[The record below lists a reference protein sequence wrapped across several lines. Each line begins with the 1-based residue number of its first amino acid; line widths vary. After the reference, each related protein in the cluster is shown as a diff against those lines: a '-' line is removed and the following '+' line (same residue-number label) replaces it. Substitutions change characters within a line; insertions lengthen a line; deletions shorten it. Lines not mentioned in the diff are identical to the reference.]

1 MKYRLKDRELQRKL
15 EDLDDGD
22 FTDFPIRLNETINDL
37 LTIHQFERL
46 PKTFCVNFG
55 EDLSQGRGE
64 CPNFRHSITL
74 FNFEVTEDEE

>member
-1 MKYRLKDRELQRKL
+1 MTYQLKDLMLQL
-15 EDLDDGD
+15 QLDFLTNGD
-22 FTDFPIRLNETINDL
+22 FSKRLNQTVNDL
-37 LTIHQFERL
+37 LTVHKFEKI

-74 FNFEVTEDEE
+74 FNFEINEVEE

>member
-37 LTIHQFERL
+37 LTVHQWIYSRRCSL
-46 PKTFCVNFG
+46 YLV
-55 EDLSQGRGE
+55 R
-64 CPNFRHSITL
+64 
-74 FNFEVTEDEE
+74 